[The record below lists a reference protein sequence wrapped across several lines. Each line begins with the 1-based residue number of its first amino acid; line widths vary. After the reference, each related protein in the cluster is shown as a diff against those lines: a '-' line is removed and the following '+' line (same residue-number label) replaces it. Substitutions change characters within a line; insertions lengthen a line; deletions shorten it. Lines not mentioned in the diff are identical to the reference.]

1 MTDEKLHRR
10 EAPGQ
15 SSWSNRIMLLSLAGI
30 LFLTLY
36 PFQFAHAESA
46 RFLFPLSLNGWGKS
60 IDLLDI
66 FLNVLL
72 FIPFGFGVGE
82 KLRERGRSKAFTFFV
97 VWALGAL
104 LSYSVEFLQ
113 IYIPSRDSGWG
124 DVITN
129 SSGAAVGALMFD
141 YMGAGVIAWFSTRER
156 ALESSLSLAKIGV
169 LLFLYMGLWCV
180 LVGPLQKQTKV
191 VNWTRDSFLV
201 LGNSASLRPAAPW
214 KGKISELDIWNR
226 AIPNQMAEKLT
237 AAPMMADPPLAPLID
252 YKFSGS
258 APFRDA
264 RQFLP
269 SLDWAT
275 RAPSPENAGAEFD
288 GQSWLIS
295 AGPVP
300 TLVSSVETT
309 GHFAMRL
316 ICEPAGSTE
325 SDARIFSLS
334 SPTGAVNMDL
344 GQDGSALAF
353 WFRNPLSMR
362 RVRMTWIVPQVF
374 VSKQTRNLLLSFNGT
389 ALSLFINGRD
399 YGHPYEFGPGL
410 ALAHYVRRVKTAEL
424 KGYGYIFYAMI
435 FFPAGCLLGFAWRKS
450 GLRWIGRACFLAASY
465 FLPAFVIEWV
475 LADAAARALSFENVW
490 FCMLLTLAASLWIN
504 ADRNF
509 SHVMR
514 HEHEPVS
521 VR

>member
-1 MTDEKLHRR
+1 MTDAKLHRR
-10 EAPGQ
+10 GAPGQ
-15 SSWSNRIMLLSLAGI
+15 TSWSNRVVLLSLAGI

-46 RFLFPLSLNGWGKS
+46 RYLFPFSLNGWGKGGS
-60 IDLLDI
+60 ILDG
-66 FLNVLL
+66 FLNILL
-72 FIPFGFGVGE
+72 FVPFGFGVGE

-97 VWALGAL
+97 VWAIGAL

-141 YMGAGVIAWFSTRER
+141 YMGAGIIAWFSTRER

-169 LLFLYMGLWCV
+169 WLFLYIAFWCV
-180 LVGPLQKQTKV
+180 LAGPLQKQTKV

-226 AIPNQMAEKLT
+226 AIPDQLAKKLT
-237 AAPMMADPPLAPLID
+237 AAPGKTDPGWAPLID

-258 APFRDA
+258 APFRDS

-269 SLDWAT
+269 SLDWIT
-275 RAPSPENAGAEFD
+275 QAPSPEKTGAEFD
-288 GQSWLIS
+288 GHSWLIT

-309 GHFAMRL
+309 GHFALRL
-316 ICEPAGSTE
+316 ICESAEGPE
-325 SDARIFSLS
+325 SDARIVSLS
-334 SPTGAVNMDL
+334 SPTGSVNMEL
-344 GQDGSALAF
+344 EQYGSALAF
-353 WFRNPLSMR
+353 WFRDPFSMR
-362 RVRMTWIVPQVF
+362 RLRMTWIVPRVF
-374 VSKQTRNLLLSFNGT
+374 VREQTRDLLLSFNGT

-399 YGHPYEFGPGL
+399 YGHPYEFGPGV
-410 ALAHYVRRVKTAEL
+410 ALAHYIRRVKAAEL
-424 KGYGYIFYAMI
+424 TGYGYIFYAMI

-450 GLRWIGRACFLAASY
+450 GMRWVGWTCFLAAAY
-465 FLPAFVIEWV
+465 LLPAFVIEWV
-475 LADAAARALSFENVW
+475 LADAAAHALSFGNVW
-490 FCMLLTLAASLWIN
+490 FCVVLTLAASAWIN
-504 ADRNF
+504 ADRL
-509 SHVMR
+509 SAHVLDG
-514 HEHEPVS
+514 EPEPVS